1 MQLVE
6 TILAH
11 DSHINCVRFAPKGS
25 LVSAGMDNLVKVW
38 SPKDWSLQKTLEGHE
53 NSANSLSFSPD
64 GKLLA
69 TSSTDKSVRLWQ
81 WPSGKPKQ
89 VLNGHK
95 KPTVGARF
103 SPDGRLLASSSY
115 DDRIRIWS
123 VKDGECLQEL
133 KPGKRRFAC
142 AFVGDTQLL
151 TANETG
157 KFQIWNIENGQ
168 VETEVDCPAKFVG
181 GFTPSPDKKLM
192 AFADYV
198 GAVLVVDVKTWRL
211 VQQFKVGE
219 KGIFPLSFSPDSSVL
234 AAGWDNH
241 VALFSLN
248 SKKEIVREKVKP
260 KGIYSL
266 DFSADGKLLAMGA
279 ADKRIRIWKI

>member
-11 DSHINCVRFAPKGS
+11 DSHINCVRFAPNGS
-25 LVSAGMDNLVKVW
+25 LVSAGMDNVVKVW
-38 SPKDWSLQKTLEGHE
+38 SPKDWSLQRTFEGHE
-53 NSANSLSFSPD
+53 NSANSISFSPD

-123 VKDGECLQEL
+123 TKDGDCLQEL

-142 AFVGDTQLL
+142 AFVGDTELL
-151 TANETG
+151 TASESG
-157 KFQIWNIENGQ
+157 KFQIWNSESGT
-168 VETEVDCPAKFVG
+168 VEKEVDSPANFIG
-181 GFTPSPDKKLM
+181 GFASSPNKKLM
-192 AFADYV
+192 AFADFQGGV
-198 GAVLVVDVKTWRL
+198 FVIDIKTWRTA
-211 VQQFKVGE
+211 QRFKIGGNGV
-219 KGIFPLSFSPDSSVL
+219 FPFAFSPDSTVL
-234 AAGWDNH
+234 AVGWDNH
-241 VALFSLN
+241 IALLN
-248 SKKEIVREKVKP
+248 LKSKKETFREKVKP
-260 KGIYSL
+260 KGVYSL
-266 DFSADGKLLAMGA
+266 DFSADGSLLAMGA
-279 ADKRIRIWKI
+279 ADKRIRIWKV